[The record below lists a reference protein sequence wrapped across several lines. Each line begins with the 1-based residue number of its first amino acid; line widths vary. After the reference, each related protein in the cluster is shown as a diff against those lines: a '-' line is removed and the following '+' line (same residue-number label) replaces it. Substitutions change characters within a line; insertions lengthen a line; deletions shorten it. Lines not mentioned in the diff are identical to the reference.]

1 MAVQLCEHT
10 KKPELYS
17 ITWFFFFF
25 GSTGICA
32 QGLTLARQVLY
43 HLSHSLA
50 LFAVIIFGIRSSVF
64 ARGSP

>member
-1 MAVQLCEHT
+1 
-10 KKPELYS
+10 
-17 ITWFFFFF
+17 
-25 GSTGICA
+25 
-32 QGLTLARQVLY
+32 VLY